1 MIKHGSSHGFAVLIC
16 TIIYAALIDLLRPHF
31 PGILERLTKL
41 SNLIVDY
48 IPIPFSSEQ
57 FNVIVVASILAI
69 IWGVFFKIS
78 LRKNVF
84 YDFKSCLL

>member
-1 MIKHGSSHGFAVLIC
+1 MIRHGSSHGFAVLIC
-16 TIIYAALIDLLRPHF
+16 TVIAAVLIDLLRPHF

-41 SNLIVDY
+41 SNWIVNY

-78 LRKNVF
+78 LRKN
-84 YDFKSCLL
+84 DFL